1 MSEVRILLSDQAAP
15 TLRAALAQAL
25 PQRPWRIVSPH
36 DGGVDADIAFVTRD
50 VTGLSTKH
58 EWLPETRHFYDAMR
72 HAPSLDWVHVH
83 SAGAD
88 RQIFI
93 DLMARGVRVTTSS
106 GTNASVVAQTA
117 LAGLL
122 SLARRLPQ
130 LARAQQAHA
139 WAPLLK
145 TGLPPDLEG
154 QTAVIVG
161 WGAIGQQIAAVLA
174 VLGVRVVAV
183 RRSATPSP
191 PAQDTIRYDE
201 LATVLPRTDWL
212 VLACPL
218 NAQTEGLLDA
228 QALARLPA
236 GAHVVNVARGE
247 VIDEAALVAALQQG
261 HLAGA
266 YLDVFAHEPLAAL
279 SPLWDLPNVI
289 VTPHSAG
296 FSAGNAQRVE
306 QRFMANLTRWL
317 DGHPLLSL
325 ANG

>member
-1 MSEVRILLSDQAAP
+1 MSALRILLSDQAAP
-15 TLRAALAQAL
+15 RLREAVAQVL
-25 PQRPWRIVSPH
+25 GPRPFRIVSPRES
-36 DGGVDADIAFVTRD
+36 GLDADIAFVTRD

-58 EWLPETRHFYDAMR
+58 EWLPETRHFYDCMR
-72 HAPSLDWVHVH
+72 HAPSLDWAHVH

-122 SLARRLPQ
+122 ALARRFPQ
-130 LARAQQAHA
+130 LMAAQQGRT
-139 WAPLLK
+139 WAPLIR
-145 TGLPPDLEG
+145 TGLPPDLQG

-174 VLGVRVVAV
+174 VLGMHVVAV

-191 PAQDTIRYDE
+191 PAQETIRYDD
-201 LATVLPRTDWL
+201 LTTVLPRTDWL

-266 YLDVFAHEPLAAL
+266 YLDVFAHEPLAASSL
-279 SPLWDLPNVI
+279 LWDLPNVI

-296 FSAGNAQRVE
+296 FSAGNAQRVA
-306 QRFMANLTRWL
+306 QRFLDNLTRWME
-317 DGHPLLSL
+317 GQPLVSL
-325 ANG
+325 ANA

>member
-25 PQRPWRIVSPH
+25 AQRPWRIVSPH
-36 DGGVDADIAFVTRD
+36 DVGVDADIAFVTRD

-58 EWLPETRHFYDAMR
+58 EWLPETRHFYDTMR

-266 YLDVFAHEPLAAL
+266 YLDVFAHEPLAAP

-306 QRFMANLTRWL
+306 QRFLNNLTRWL
-317 DGHPLLSL
+317 DGQPLLSL